1 VIRDYLQGSKHSP
14 FDELVGALKFIS
26 TSAELFSH
34 LLRLRQLGIKFGLRS
49 LMFPI
54 KKVNRSLAFYYLNIK
69 FLITISL
76 VVGRKRYINTF
87 S

>member
-1 VIRDYLQGSKHSP
+1 MIRDYRQGSKHSP
-14 FDELVGALKFIS
+14 FDELVGTLKFIS

-34 LLRLRQLGIKFGLRS
+34 LLRLRQFAIKFVLRS
-49 LMFPI
+49 LMLPI
-54 KKVNRSLAFYYLNIK
+54 KKVNRSLAFYYLNIQ

-76 VVGRKRYINTF
+76 VVWRKRYINTF